1 MSHFS
6 TLIIVKKEQAEAV
19 EELIENNGGAVLEDY
34 IQKLAVSAMQP
45 YGCRT
50 KMVIEDTYEEIVE
63 HGNTLR
69 EGLLDR
75 YMQIPHTEEAVRKML
90 YDVGADTSC
99 ERNPKAFIRLMKA
112 GLDADIHQAVCDI
125 YDYQTDKCGN
135 HIEEEVSGGYLD
147 CFDLGRGFTDTLNLK
162 PEAMHTSER
171 EGFMQ
176 ELLEYNQQET
186 ETGGSIY
193 AVQVKDADFGI
204 RQEKYKESCEFWDRH
219 IEPEAGSEFAE
230 KPFYNADYYK
240 QNYKNREFFAKIQ
253 SIPSTHAVVD
263 ENGWRE
269 VGDMGMFGT
278 SSETESQFIE
288 WRESFYDTFIR
299 NLHPDDLLI
308 LANCHI

>member
-6 TLIIVKKEQAEAV
+6 ILIIVKKEQAEAV

-69 EGLLDR
+69 EELLDR

-125 YDYQTDKCGN
+125 YDYQTDKYGN

-269 VGDMGMFGT
+269 AGAMGMFGT

-308 LANCHI
+308 LADCHI

>member
-269 VGDMGMFGT
+269 AGDMGMFGT

>member
-50 KMVIEDTYEEIVE
+50 KMVIEDIYEEIVE

-269 VGDMGMFGT
+269 AGAMGMFGT

-308 LANCHI
+308 LADCHI

>member
-6 TLIIVKKEQAEAV
+6 TLIIVKKEQAEII
-19 EELIENNGGAVLEDY
+19 EELVENEGGAVLEDY
-34 IQKLAVSAMQP
+34 IRNLAVSAMQP
-45 YGCRT
+45 YGHQT

-63 HGNTLR
+63 HGETLR

-75 YMQIPHTEEAVRKML
+75 YMQIPHTERAVRKML
-90 YDVGADTSC
+90 YDVGADDSC

-147 CFDLGRGFTDTLNLK
+147 CFNLGGKFTGVLNLK

-193 AVQVKDADFGI
+193 AVQVKDAYFGI

-269 VGDMGMFGT
+269 AGAMGMFGT

-308 LANCHI
+308 LADCHI

>member
-112 GLDADIHQAVCDI
+112 ELDADIHQAVCDI

-269 VGDMGMFGT
+269 AGAMGMFGT

-308 LANCHI
+308 LADCHI